1 MIKTAVYMA
10 AGVGSRLKG
19 HFDEKPKGFLNIGG
33 MPIIERS
40 IGILLK
46 NGIEHVLIGTGYKS
60 EYYESLTQKHRQISC
75 VKNSTYEV
83 TGSFYTFSTMFD
95 RISEDFLLL
104 ESDLLFEQRSIPVL
118 GGDPRP
124 DVILASGRTGS
135 GDEVYIE
142 VDRDGCL
149 VRMSKKRKDLEN
161 IYGELVG
168 ISKLSLS
175 ALDELRDWKNK
186 NPEIAGKCDYEFA
199 LSSISRRVPIAVN
212 RIDDLVWAEIDD
224 ESHLKRAMQNVYP
237 KIAEKENE

>member
-19 HFDEKPKGFLNIGG
+19 YFDEKPKGFLNIGG

-46 NGIEHVLIGTGYKS
+46 NGIERVLIGTGHKS
-60 EYYESLTQKHRQISC
+60 EYYESLERKYRQVSC
-75 VKNSTYEV
+75 VKNCKYED
-83 TGSFYTFSTMFD
+83 TGSFFTFSTMFD
-95 RISEDFLLL
+95 RITEGFLLM

-118 GGDPRP
+118 ERDPRP

-142 VDRDGCL
+142 VDRDDCL
-149 VRMSKKRKDLEN
+149 LRMSKKRKDLEN

-168 ISKLSLS
+168 ISKLSFSTLD
-175 ALDELRDWKNK
+175 ALREWKNK
-186 NPEIAGKCDYEFA
+186 NPEIAKKCDYEFA
-199 LSSISRRVPIAVN
+199 LSSISRRVSIAVN

-224 ESHLKRAMQNVYP
+224 ESHLKRAMTNVYP

>member
-19 HFDEKPKGFLNIGG
+19 HFDDKPKGFLNIGG
-33 MPIIERS
+33 IPIIERS
-40 IGILLK
+40 IGILLN
-46 NGIEHVLIGTGYKS
+46 NGIERILIGTGYKS
-60 EYYESLTQKHRQISC
+60 EYYESLAQKYRQVSC
-75 VKNSTYEV
+75 VKNSKYEV

-95 RISEDFLLL
+95 RVSEDFLLM

-142 VDRDGCL
+142 VDRNGCL
-149 VRMSKKRKDLEN
+149 VRMSKKRKDLQN

-168 ISKLSLS
+168 ISKLSFS
-175 ALDELRDWKNK
+175 TLDELRDWKNK
-186 NPEIAGKCDYEFA
+186 NTEIAGKCDYEFA